1 METMAKEGMSGFFA
15 THLHDIFKLPLTP
28 DAASRI
34 VWKRMVFELN
44 PNADNPYSR
53 IEWTFKMENGVCTDS
68 HALETAAKFGLPL
81 KVLNRAEALALCLD
95 ADGGCVNKSTSG
107 DSTNEIVF
115 SCEGSN
121 GHSPGLNDATRI
133 AEEIIGGECNPV
145 HIPPRWMS
153 PPVLEGTSCL
163 YVLEV
168 GSNPPRY
175 YVGETDSLAKRMSQ
189 HRKKGADWAVMRTV
203 AFNIEGGK
211 SDSRHLESLL
221 IRRLSKSGFDMMS
234 IADGRLIRKASS
246 AEDKI

>member
-1 METMAKEGMSGFFA
+1 
-15 THLHDIFKLPLTP
+15 
-28 DAASRI
+28 
-34 VWKRMVFELN
+34 
-44 PNADNPYSR
+44 
-53 IEWTFKMENGVCTDS
+53 
-68 HALETAAKFGLPL
+68 
-81 KVLNRAEALALCLD
+81 
-95 ADGGCVNKSTSG
+95 
-107 DSTNEIVF
+107 
-115 SCEGSN
+115 
-121 GHSPGLNDATRI
+121 
-133 AEEIIGGECNPV
+133 
-145 HIPPRWMS
+145 MS